1 MNTVAK
7 AVHIREATP
16 ADAAGIARL
25 HAESWQSAYRG
36 VLSDDYLEKHAL
48 RERIAAWQERFSKNF
63 QTPMFVL
70 IAELA
75 GETTGF
81 ACVFPEEDPVYG
93 SFLDNLHVVPRLTGQ
108 GIGKKLLSAAAQRL
122 VTNGSRAGLYLW
134 VIEQNQR
141 ARRFYEKAGAEVVG
155 TNPIS
160 MPDGQRIS
168 AARCYWPRPESLLI

>member
-1 MNTVAK
+1 MSRIAQ
-7 AVHIREATP
+7 AADIREATP
-16 ADAAGIARL
+16 ADTGGIARL

-70 IAELA
+70 ISELA
-75 GETTGF
+75 DEMAGF

-108 GIGKKLLSAAAQRL
+108 GIGRRLLSAVAERL
-122 VTNGSRAGLYLW
+122 VADGSRLGLYLW
-134 VIEQNQR
+134 VIDQNQM

-155 TNPIS
+155 TSPFS
-160 MPDGQRIS
+160 MPDGQRVV